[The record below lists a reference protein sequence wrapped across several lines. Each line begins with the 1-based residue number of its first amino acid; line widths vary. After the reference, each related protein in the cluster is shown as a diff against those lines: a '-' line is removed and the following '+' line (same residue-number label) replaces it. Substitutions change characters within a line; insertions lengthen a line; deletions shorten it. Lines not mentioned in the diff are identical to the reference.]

1 MDPWKLLQW
10 PASLAN
16 QAKLQAHERPR
27 LKTERVHEEPK
38 VVLWPVH
45 RKRAFVYMTA
55 ILCLPYYRVCGSL
68 EQIMAN
74 TKKALSITLEQP
86 SNLKQAPIQYTI
98 TTSNNQKSPLSLGR
112 SQGFLNCSFPI
123 TTPLPYQLIH
133 AIWQSVSF
141 PSRQIFLNEG
151 ISVQN
156 FVFCCVFLWTTRSPG
171 SPSL

>member
-1 MDPWKLLQW
+1 MRDPVSKQREYMK
-10 PASLAN
+10 N
-16 QAKLQAHERPR
+16 PR
-27 LKTERVHEEPK
+27 LSSDLYTGKEHLSTWQQICAFPTTE
-38 VVLWPVH
+38 
-45 RKRAFVYMTA
+45 
-55 ILCLPYYRVCGSL
+55 CGSL

-98 TTSNNQKSPLSLGR
+98 TTSNDQKSLLSLGR
-112 SQGFLNCSFPI
+112 SQGFLNCSFPT

-171 SPSL
+171 PPSL